1 MDFDKN
7 FKRRLSKKLESNT
20 IVRLKVFL
28 KPNLKDGYLAR
39 IISKTPPDHLP
50 FSLCQSK
57 NAWNDLLRKVSH
69 EFQALCDIRVQEM
82 LKQVPRIIKK

>member
-7 FKRRLSKKLESNT
+7 FKRRLSKKLESNA

-39 IISKTPPDHLP
+39 IISKTPPEH
-50 FSLCQSK
+50 
-57 NAWNDLLRKVSH
+57 
-69 EFQALCDIRVQEM
+69 
-82 LKQVPRIIKK
+82 